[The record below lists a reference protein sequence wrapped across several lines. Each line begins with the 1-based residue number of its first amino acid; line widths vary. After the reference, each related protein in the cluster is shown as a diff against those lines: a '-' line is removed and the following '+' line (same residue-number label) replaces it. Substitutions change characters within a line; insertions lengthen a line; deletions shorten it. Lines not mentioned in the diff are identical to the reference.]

1 MDKHRKAALAA
12 QIALAVIGT
21 LLLWNS
27 GALPG
32 GVAYLAAARGLLL
45 LAGVAVYMLMGWAKR
60 R

>member
-32 GVAYLAAARGLLL
+32 GMVYLAAAFGLLL